1 MWEQWYGVPH
11 ACPELLAEAVYG
23 LPEVNRDKIR
33 QARLVANADRY
44 PTAVQLGFLLLLEPG
59 LIDTDSMIA
68 DAKSGVSGAGR
79 GARVAMLFAEAAD
92 SLKAYAV
99 PGHRQLSEIGQGLQ
113 DISGHPVDLTFV
125 PQLVPMIRVSMP
137 PVCTPERG

>member
-23 LPEVNRDKIR
+23 LPEVNRDKSR

-137 PVCTPERG
+137 PCMHA

>member
-23 LPEVNRDKIR
+23 LPEVNRDKSR
-33 QARLVANADRY
+33 QAQLVANPDRY

-79 GARVAMLFAEAAD
+79 GARVAMLFAEATD
-92 SLKAYAV
+92 SLQAYAV

-113 DISGHPVDLTFV
+113 DISGHPV
-125 PQLVPMIRVSMP
+125 
-137 PVCTPERG
+137 